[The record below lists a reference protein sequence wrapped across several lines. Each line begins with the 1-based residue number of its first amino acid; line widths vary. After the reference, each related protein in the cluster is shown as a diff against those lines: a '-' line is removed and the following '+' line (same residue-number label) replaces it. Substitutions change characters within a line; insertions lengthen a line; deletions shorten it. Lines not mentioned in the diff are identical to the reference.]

1 MKRSKAISLT
11 LIATVSL
18 CLQGCSHKQATNREL
33 YESKQKCIEDWGSEQ
48 ECEEDKNTRYYYG
61 PHYYYRGGRPLY
73 FPRGGDDP
81 VPVADSAKFSKVAEG
96 AKSGSSLS
104 RVTSTHVSRGGF
116 GRLGSF
122 HGSGS

>member
-1 MKRSKAISLT
+1 VKRSRTITLS
-11 LIATVSL
+11 LIATLSL
-18 CLQGCSHKQATNREL
+18 GLQGCSSKQATSREL

-61 PHYYYRGGRPLY
+61 PHYFYSGGRPLY
-73 FPRGGDDP
+73 FPRGSDDP
-81 VPVADSAKFSKVAEG
+81 VPVGNHAGFSKVAEG
-96 AKSGSSLS
+96 ARSAHSTS
-104 RVTSTHVSRGGF
+104 RVTSTHISRGGF

>member
-1 MKRSKAISLT
+1 MKRSRTIT
-11 LIATVSL
+11 LSIIATVSL
-18 CLQGCSHKQATNREL
+18 GLQGCSHKQTTSREL

-48 ECEEDKNTRYYYG
+48 ECEEEKTSRHYYG
-61 PHYYYRGGRPLY
+61 PHYFYRSGRPLF

-96 AKSGSSLS
+96 SRSGHSIN
-104 RVTSTHVSRGGF
+104 RVTSTHISRGGF
-116 GRLGSF
+116 GRLGSL